1 MKKPALYLNEV
12 LILRNPLLPFETLK
26 ESTGDGDALIK
37 KYWSNVYIKNGILL
51 SSYDFYLE
59 VEGYLRGEK
68 VLAVKKKKIQET
80 FFKYFSRM
88 CTRCTPFGLFSSV
101 SPIYVREME
110 NVSGEYDENK
120 IYAVVNLHY
129 QLLSE
134 LVSFITRAF
143 RHKSRFTVNRS
154 LSDKNNKF
162 IVSTSEKLKNR
173 TIYATRE
180 IESNEIIEFLFKNK
194 GEVFD
199 YNALIQKLVST
210 FSFHPEGDIKNFIDD
225 CIDQGV
231 MVNAVSTTG
240 RGKKTNHEV
249 IYEET
254 ARLYSLYE
262 NNPELRSLIDIFR
275 TADRINARTPFKPS
289 IDEII
294 SKLKTLG
301 IPYDRNKII
310 FVNSHRDGK
319 INLGISGTEL
329 SATIMEAMAV
339 STHFLTQESSDGWFE
354 DFKKRFVSIFGD
366 AMVSFETVFDP
377 ITGLNYPLFNQ
388 KKTEKEILL
397 TELRFNKQTNTDVT
411 VKRKKDFFHEKYLD
425 CLVRGKEEMI
435 IKDDDLLGRE
445 PVLPDLSYTFSMLA
459 SIVQDPDKRDLKPC
473 IHLKNVSGGSA
484 LGYIGRFS
492 GLNEKIHNLCQKI
505 SRFEEETSGNAI
517 NAEITHIPDPAIG
530 DILFHNPFHKYEI
543 PYLVNSHTNPAF
555 IMDMSDLL
563 LGVQDERF
571 VIYSKKHRQYVN
583 PILANAY
590 NFSLNEH
597 PAFMFLCDYQH
608 RKSLFTPNI
617 SLGHWAAS
625 ASFLPRVRYKNVVFS
640 PKTWV
645 IDLQRLLIDK
655 DKTKNTYEHLTWHYS
670 NIPKQIQIGHAD
682 QLLHI
687 DFDDAPSR
695 GLFASFCDRQ
705 LKKGIKKITVFESLI
720 PKGYFANEIILTY
733 NYAGNAR

>member
-1 MKKPALYLNEV
+1 MKKISFCLNDV
-12 LILRNPLLPFETLK
+12 LILRTPLLPFKTLK
-26 ESTGDGDALIK
+26 ESARDGDALIK
-37 KYWSNVYIKNGILL
+37 KHWDNVYIKNGILL

-59 VEGYLRGEK
+59 IENYLRNGE
-68 VLAVKKKKIQET
+68 VLAAKKKKIRET
-80 FFKYFSRM
+80 FFKYFDRM

-101 SPIYVREME
+101 TPIYVREME
-110 NVSGEYDENK
+110 NVSGKYDENK

-134 LVSFITRAF
+134 LVSFITRSF

-154 LSDKNNKF
+154 LSDKENKF
-162 IVSTSEKLKNR
+162 IVSTPEKLKNR

-180 IESNEIIEFLFKNK
+180 IESNEIIEFLFENK

-199 YNALIQKLVST
+199 YNALIQKLVSI
-210 FSFHPEGDIKNFIDD
+210 FSFHPKVDIKNFIDD

-240 RGKKTNHEV
+240 RGKRTNHEV
-249 IYEET
+249 IYEEI
-254 ARLYSLYE
+254 ARLHSLYDS
-262 NNPELRSLIDIFR
+262 NPELGALIDIFR
-275 TADRINARTPFKPS
+275 TADRLNARTPFKPS

-294 SKLKTLG
+294 SKLKVLG
-301 IPYDRNKII
+301 LPYDRNKII
-310 FVNSHRDGK
+310 FVNSHKDGK
-319 INLGISGTEL
+319 INLGISGAEL
-329 SATIMEAMAV
+329 SATIMEAMVV
-339 STHFLTQESSDGWFE
+339 STHFLPQESSDGWFE
-354 DFKKRFVSIFGD
+354 DFKKRFVSMFGD

-397 TELRFNKQTNTDVT
+397 TEFRFNKRAKADGSL
-411 VKRKKDFFHEKYLD
+411 KREKDFFLEKYLD
-425 CLVRGKEEMI
+425 CLVHGKEELI
-435 IKDDDLLGRE
+435 IKDDDLLGRQ
-445 PVLPDLSYTFSMLA
+445 PVLADLSYTFSMLA

-492 GLNEKIHNLCQKI
+492 SLNEKIHDLCQEI
-505 SRFEEETSGNAI
+505 TRFEEETSGNAI
-517 NAEITHIPDPAIG
+517 NAEITHIPDSAIG

-543 PYLVNSHTNPAF
+543 PYLVNSHTDPDF
-555 IMDMSDLL
+555 IMDVSDLL

-571 VIYSKKHRQYVN
+571 VIYSKKHRKYVN

-597 PAFMFLCDYQH
+597 PAFLFLCDYQH

-625 ASFLPRVRYKNVVFS
+625 VPFLPRVRYKNVIFS
-640 PKTWV
+640 PKTWIV
-645 IDLQRLLIDK
+645 DLLKLLIDK
-655 DKTKNTYEHLTWHYS
+655 DKTKNLYEHLTWHYS

-687 DFDDAPSR
+687 DFDDELSA
-695 GLFASFCDRQ
+695 GLFSSFCDRQ
-705 LKKGIKKITVFESLI
+705 LKKGIKKITVFESLV
-720 PKGYFANEIILTY
+720 PKGDFANEILLTY
-733 NYAGNAR
+733 NYAENGR